1 MANSARSRL
10 HAPSNDN
17 VNLYRHFLAEF
28 DDEVYCPL
36 LQLHRV
42 QPEHHS
48 WQLHPWFDHIRSCMI
63 SIEENIEEANKIV
76 TELDTELTFGSWMVD
91 DVQRDHKS
99 GTVKQP
105 RATKDIDSGKR
116 ATLSN
121 SRSNTDMLESL
132 DDFFEGPEVVNG
144 GDNLTALQK
153 EYHIA
158 AGSDGGG
165 LTTPRVFT
173 RSFDELEDSVR
184 GLRLHHIN
192 LSISDADHDA
202 GGDVKIKDF
211 ALRTPCLL
219 PSPATLLERREAL
232 CARES
237 TWERRLIGGQV
248 VHSRRPHDRN
258 RAQTVDE
265 RGGGLDA
272 WLAESPS
279 PSRAGSIHSRV
290 LHRQHTL

>member
-1 MANSARSRL
+1 VANSACSRL
-10 HAPSNDN
+10 HAPSNDD
-17 VNLYRHFLAEF
+17 VNIYRHFLAEF

-48 WQLHPWFDHIRSCMI
+48 WQLHPWFDHIRYCVI
-63 SIEENIEEANKIV
+63 SLEENIEEANKIV
-76 TELDTELTFGSWMVD
+76 TELDTEFTFGSWMAD
-91 DVQRDHKS
+91 GVQRDNNS
-99 GTVKQP
+99 GAAKKP
-105 RATKDIDSGKR
+105 PATKKTDNGNR
-116 ATLSN
+116 ATLSA
-121 SRSNTDMLESL
+121 SESNTDLLESL
-132 DDFFEGPEVVNG
+132 DDFFEGPEIMTG
-144 GDNLTALQK
+144 SDNLTSQRK
-153 EYHIA
+153 EYHVA
-158 AGSDGGG
+158 AGIGESGP
-165 LTTPRVFT
+165 TTPRVFT

-192 LSISDADHDA
+192 LSTSDTGHEA
-202 GGDVKIKDF
+202 GGDVKVKDF

-219 PSPATLLERREAL
+219 PSPAMLLERREAL
-232 CARES
+232 CAREP
-237 TWERRLIGGQV
+237 TWENRLIGGQV
-248 VHSRRPHDRN
+248 VQSRRPHDRN

-279 PSRAGSIHSRV
+279 PARTSSIHSRV

>member
-1 MANSARSRL
+1 MANLACSRL

-48 WQLHPWFDHIRSCMI
+48 WQLHPWFDHPRSCMI

-76 TELDTELTFGSWMVD
+76 IELDTEFTFGSWMAD
-91 DVQRDHKS
+91 DVQRGDKT
-99 GTVKQP
+99 GAAKQP
-105 RATKDIDSGKR
+105 PATKNIDDGNRATPSKSE
-116 ATLSN
+116 SN
-121 SRSNTDMLESL
+121 ADMLESL

-144 GDNLTALQK
+144 GDNLTTLQK

-158 AGSDGGG
+158 TGSGEGG
-165 LTTPRVFT
+165 LTMPRVFT

-192 LSISDADHDA
+192 LSTSDADHNA
-202 GGDVKIKDF
+202 GGHVKVKDF
-211 ALRTPCLL
+211 ALPTPCLL

-232 CARES
+232 CALEP
-237 TWERRLIGGQV
+237 TWEHRLIGGQV

-279 PSRAGSIHSRV
+279 PNRVGSIHSRV